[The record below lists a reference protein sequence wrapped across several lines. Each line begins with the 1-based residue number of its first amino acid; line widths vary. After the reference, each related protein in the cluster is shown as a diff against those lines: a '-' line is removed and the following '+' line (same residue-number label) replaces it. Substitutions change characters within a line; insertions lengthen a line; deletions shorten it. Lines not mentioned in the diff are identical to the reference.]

1 MSFADAVDHKARELS
16 RHVVRMTAEAGSG
29 HPSSATSLAH
39 ITVVLMY
46 HKMRYDL
53 ANPWNPLSD
62 RLVLSE
68 GHAVPIIYA
77 AYADLGGVVG
87 TDPNDA
93 RKLTEIGRAHV

>member
-1 MSFADAVDHKARELS
+1 MGFPEFVNYKAVELS
-16 RHVVRMTAEAGSG
+16 RHVVRMTSDAGSG
-29 HPSSATSLAH
+29 HPSSGTSLAH

-46 HKMRYDL
+46 HKMRYDV
-53 ANPWNPLSD
+53 ANPWHPLND

-87 TDPNDA
+87 TDPRNG
-93 RKLTEIGRAHV
+93 TN